1 MAKTV
6 TAPIRSG
13 RRSLCIEEIISP
25 VEEKRAEWGAQGR
38 DRRVEERSQFGG
50 QWNRLRWVR
59 WKVRRAG
66 PGGPAQARAPAPR
79 FEERSQFRGWWVLI
93 QRVVVAGRWGGR
105 PWVSAIPE
113 IRRASARE

>member
-1 MAKTV
+1 MARAV

-25 VEEKRAEWGAQGR
+25 VEEKRAEGERRGAHQWMEERRQLRRQG
-38 DRRVEERSQFGG
+38 DCLRRVQG
-50 QWNRLRWVR
+50 
-59 WKVRRAG
+59 AG

-93 QRVVVAGRWGGR
+93 LRVVVAGRWGVR
-105 PWVSAIPE
+105 P
-113 IRRASARE
+113 